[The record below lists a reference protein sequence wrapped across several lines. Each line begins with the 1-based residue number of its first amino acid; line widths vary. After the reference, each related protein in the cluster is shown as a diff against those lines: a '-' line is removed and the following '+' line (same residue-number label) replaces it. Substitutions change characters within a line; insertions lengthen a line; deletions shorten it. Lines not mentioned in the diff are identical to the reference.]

1 MKLKYTILAGVFAF
15 ASLTSCEMKDEL
27 LNKTEESSEVGYLNL
42 GLAVDASSRSVTKAN
57 EATSTTPTVSATGF
71 MVEVKKKGE
80 EEAYKTFTYD
90 GEEEPVELPVG
101 DYTVYAHTS
110 GNAENITTAPY
121 YGKEESFSVKANEE
135 TGVNVVCT
143 MMNMKIQ
150 LTYDNELKS
159 TFKSWEISV
168 TDGTHNKDFKRL
180 ETTADEDVQ
189 QPDPFY
195 WMIADN
201 VTTIKVEFSGV
212 LKDNNTEIRESR
224 SIIKPSSAGSQYW
237 GAADALTVTIKPG
250 EKDPVDP
257 SGVTGIE
264 ISANL
269 EWNTDGKTDNIEVPV
284 EDSTT
289 PSEPGG
295 EEGDGDGEDGNE
307 NPTITSEFLE
317 SGINYTIK
325 QNPDW
330 VEGVDDFSTKYSVE
344 SAPEKAEVTISA
356 PKGFGSIFVKIKAKG
371 GFAAAAGVMGLTKG
385 VDILSP
391 DLNGTLKSLLNP
403 PKEANETTY
412 TLDIAAFFSM
422 MAMYGPTGSDTYDF
436 EITVTDKSG
445 TPVGPTTLSVSI
457 SEVN

>member
-42 GLAVDASSRSVTKAN
+42 GLAVDASSQSVTKAN

-80 EEAYKTFTYD
+80 EEAYKSFTYD

-101 DYTVYAHTS
+101 DYTVYAHTP
-110 GNAENITTAPY
+110 GNAEDITTAPY

-168 TDGTHNKDFKRL
+168 SDGKHNKDFERL

-195 WMIADN
+195 WMMADN
-201 VTTIKVEFSGV
+201 VSTIKVEFSGV

-250 EKDPVDP
+250 EKDPADP

-269 EWNTDGKTDNIEVPV
+269 EWNIDGKTDNIEVTV
-284 EDSTT
+284 EDSTTT

-295 EEGDGDGEDGNE
+295 DEGEGDGDGEDATAA
-307 NPTITSEFLE
+307 PTLE
-317 SGINYTIK
+317 GEYLVSGINYDKKDGGTFPNVEVLMTVPRKIEK
-325 QNPDW
+325 VMVKAVTDNADFKEALSFFHLTDEPEGTDLVTTQTLGSVIDPLPQKGDLSYKFSLGILSAQLVNFTGEHSFKLKVYDQTGQTA
-330 VEGVDDFSTKYSVE
+330 EGVLKITITDS
-344 SAPEKAEVTISA
+344 SAK
-356 PKGFGSIFVKIKAKG
+356 
-371 GFAAAAGVMGLTKG
+371 
-385 VDILSP
+385 
-391 DLNGTLKSLLNP
+391 
-403 PKEANETTY
+403 
-412 TLDIAAFFSM
+412 
-422 MAMYGPTGSDTYDF
+422 
-436 EITVTDKSG
+436 
-445 TPVGPTTLSVSI
+445 
-457 SEVN
+457 

>member
-27 LNKTEESSEVGYLNL
+27 LNKTEESSEVGYLNV
-42 GLAVDASSRSVTKAN
+42 GLAVDASSQSITKAS

-71 MVEVKKKGE
+71 MVEIKKKGE

-90 GEEEPVELPVG
+90 GEMKPVELPVG
-101 DYTVYAHTS
+101 DYTVYAHTP
-110 GNAENITTAPY
+110 GNAEECTTAPY
-121 YGKEESFSVKANEE
+121 YGKEEAFNVKANEE

-150 LTYDNELKS
+150 LTYDEELKR

-168 TDGTHNKDFKRL
+168 TDGTHNQDFVRL
-180 ETTADEDVQ
+180 ETTADENVQ

-201 VTTIKVEFSGV
+201 VSTIKVEFSGV

-250 EKDPVDP
+250 EKDPTDP

-269 EWNTDGKTDNIEVPV
+269 EWNTEDKTDNIEVPV
-284 EDSTT
+284 EDPTT
-289 PSEPGG
+289 PGEPGG
-295 EEGDGDGEDGNE
+295 GDGEGDGEDATAA
-307 NPTITSEFLE
+307 PTLE
-317 SGINYTIK
+317 GEYLVSGINYDKKDGGTFPNVEVLMTVPGKIEK
-325 QNPDW
+325 VMVKAVTDNADFKEALSFFSLTDEPEGTDLVTTQTLGSVIDPLPQKGDLSYKFSLGTLSAQLVNFTGEHSFKLKVYDQTGQTA
-330 VEGVDDFSTKYSVE
+330 EGVLKITITDS
-344 SAPEKAEVTISA
+344 SAK
-356 PKGFGSIFVKIKAKG
+356 
-371 GFAAAAGVMGLTKG
+371 
-385 VDILSP
+385 
-391 DLNGTLKSLLNP
+391 
-403 PKEANETTY
+403 
-412 TLDIAAFFSM
+412 
-422 MAMYGPTGSDTYDF
+422 
-436 EITVTDKSG
+436 
-445 TPVGPTTLSVSI
+445 
-457 SEVN
+457 

>member
-27 LNKTEESSEVGYLNL
+27 LNKTEESSEVGYLNV
-42 GLAVDASSRSVTKAN
+42 GLAVDASSQSITKAS

-71 MVEVKKKGE
+71 MVEIKKKGE

-90 GEEEPVELPVG
+90 GEMKPVELPVG
-101 DYTVYAHTS
+101 DYTVYAHTP
-110 GNAENITTAPY
+110 GNAEECTTAPY
-121 YGKEESFSVKANEE
+121 YGKEEAFNVKANEE

-150 LTYDNELKS
+150 LTYDEELKR

-168 TDGTHNKDFKRL
+168 TDGTHNQDFVRL
-180 ETTADEDVQ
+180 ETTADENVQ

-201 VTTIKVEFSGV
+201 VSTIKVEFSGV

-250 EKDPVDP
+250 EKDPTDP

-269 EWNTDGKTDNIEVPV
+269 EWNTEDKTDNIEVPV
-284 EDSTT
+284 EDPTT
-289 PSEPGG
+289 PGEPGG
-295 EEGDGDGEDGNE
+295 EEGDGDGEESDG
-307 NPTITSEFLE
+307 PTISFPKSAYSLPNDLK
-317 SGINYTIK
+317 SNADATIK
-325 QNPDW
+325 ANAGLKSVKVQIVGRNQMFKSIINDLANPASGQ
-330 VEGVDDFSTKYSVE
+330 EAEKIDF
-344 SAPEKAEVTISA
+344 
-356 PKGFGSIFVKIKAKG
+356 
-371 GFAAAAGVMGLTKG
+371 
-385 VDILSP
+385 
-391 DLNGTLKSLLNP
+391 LNGVELVNNTTLGNII
-403 PKEANETTY
+403 N
-412 TLDIAAFFSM
+412 DIAPGISVLKENATEYIFPVGSFFNTLNNM
-422 MAMYGPTGSDTYDF
+422 
-436 EITVTDKSG
+436 
-445 TPVGPTTLSVSI
+445 GPTTE
-457 SEVN
+457 SEGHVFNITITDNNGKTTSGTLNVTVE

>member
-27 LNKTEESSEVGYLNL
+27 LNKTEESSEVGYLNV
-42 GLAVDASSRSVTKAN
+42 GLAVDASSQSITKAS

-71 MVEVKKKGE
+71 MVEIKKKGE

-90 GEEEPVELPVG
+90 GEMKPVELPVG
-101 DYTVYAHTS
+101 DYTVYAHTP
-110 GNAENITTAPY
+110 GNAEECTTAPY
-121 YGKEESFSVKANEE
+121 YGKEEAFNVKANEE

-150 LTYDNELKS
+150 LTYDEELKR

-168 TDGTHNKDFKRL
+168 TDGTHNQDFVRL
-180 ETTADEDVQ
+180 ETTADENVQ

-201 VTTIKVEFSGV
+201 VSTIKVEFSGV

-250 EKDPVDP
+250 EKDPTDP

-269 EWNTDGKTDNIEVPV
+269 EWNTEDKTDNIEVPV
-284 EDSTT
+284 EDPTT
-289 PSEPGG
+289 PGEPGG
-295 EEGDGDGEDGNE
+295 EEGDGDGEESDG
-307 NPTITSEFLE
+307 PTISFPKSAYSLPNDLK
-317 SGINYTIK
+317 SNADATIK
-325 QNPDW
+325 ANAGLKSVKVQIVVGNQMFKSIINDLANPASGQ
-330 VEGVDDFSTKYSVE
+330 EAEKIDF
-344 SAPEKAEVTISA
+344 
-356 PKGFGSIFVKIKAKG
+356 
-371 GFAAAAGVMGLTKG
+371 
-385 VDILSP
+385 
-391 DLNGTLKSLLNP
+391 LNGVELVNNTTLGNII
-403 PKEANETTY
+403 N
-412 TLDIAAFFSM
+412 DIAPGISVLKENATEYIFPVGSFFNTLNNM
-422 MAMYGPTGSDTYDF
+422 
-436 EITVTDKSG
+436 
-445 TPVGPTTLSVSI
+445 GPTTE
-457 SEVN
+457 SEGHVFNITITDNNGKTTSGTLNVTVE